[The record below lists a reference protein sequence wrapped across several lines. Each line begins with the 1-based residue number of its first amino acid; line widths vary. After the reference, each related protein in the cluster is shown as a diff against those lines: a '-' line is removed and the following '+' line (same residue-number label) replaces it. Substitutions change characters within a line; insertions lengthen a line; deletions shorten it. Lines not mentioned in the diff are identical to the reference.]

1 MDNKI
6 KPLTVSQIITIV
18 NTFIG
23 SDDVFQ
29 LVDKL
34 SKLDFCDLDTAA
46 DVLVK
51 RGYITA
57 EDKEY
62 ILGTNI
68 EVRRTENVGNNRE

>member
-1 MDNKI
+1 MVENLE
-6 KPLTVSQIITIV
+6 LTVSQIITIV
-18 NTFIG
+18 NTFIS

-46 DVLVK
+46 DVLMK

-62 ILGTNI
+62 ILGTNVEI
-68 EVRRTENVGNNRE
+68 RRTNNARNYRE